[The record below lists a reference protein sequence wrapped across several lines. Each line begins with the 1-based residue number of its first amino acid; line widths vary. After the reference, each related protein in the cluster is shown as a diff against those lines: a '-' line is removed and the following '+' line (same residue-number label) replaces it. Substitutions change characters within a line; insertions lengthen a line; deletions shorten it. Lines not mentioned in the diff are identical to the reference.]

1 MRTSAA
7 DCGKRTAE
15 INMGDE
21 IKLLQGIKV
30 VTLAVN
36 VPGPVAASRLYQ
48 LGAEVIKVEPPTGDP
63 LSRMSQ
69 SWYQALAVGQKV
81 ISLDLKDDH
90 DRAEFETLLRESD
103 LLLTSIRPA
112 ALGRLGLDQTEVSER
127 NPRLCQVAIVGY
139 AAPND
144 SVAGH
149 DLTYQADAGLISPPR
164 LPRTLLADLATAE
177 RAVSTAL
184 ALLLARELLAR
195 ERGGGGFAQVALS
208 EAMEV
213 FSQPL
218 RHRATTTGEVLGG
231 GLPEYNLYQT
241 REGWVALAA
250 LEPHFWKRFKSELA
264 LGEKAVDVT
273 SLASI
278 FMTKTAVEW
287 EMWAAELDL
296 PLVAVR
302 DIYP

>member
-1 MRTSAA
+1 MS
-7 DCGKRTAE
+7 
-15 INMGDE
+15 DE

-36 VPGPVAASRLYQ
+36 VPGPVAAARLCG
-48 LGAEVIKVEPPTGDP
+48 LGAEVTKVEPPTGDP

-69 SWYQALAVGQKV
+69 SWYQALAEGQKV
-81 ISLDLKDDH
+81 ISLDLKDEH
-90 DRAEFETLLRESD
+90 GRAELETLLRDAD

-112 ALGRLGLDQTEVSER
+112 ALARLGLDQAEVNAR
-127 NPRLCQVAIVGY
+127 HPRLCQVAIVGY

-144 SVAGH
+144 NIAGH
-149 DLTYQADAGLISPPR
+149 DLTYQANAGLISPPQ

-184 ALLLARELLAR
+184 ALLLARER
-195 ERGGGGFAQVALS
+195 SGGGGFAQVALS

-218 RHRATTTGEVLGG
+218 RHRVTTTGDVLGG

-250 LEPHFWKRFKSELA
+250 LEPHFWKRFKSELGLA
-264 LGEKAVDVT
+264 EKAVDVT
-273 SLASI
+273 SLANI
-278 FMTKTAVEW
+278 FMTRTAVEW
-287 EMWAAELDL
+287 ETWAAGLDL

>member
-1 MRTSAA
+1 
-7 DCGKRTAE
+7 
-15 INMGDE
+15 MGDE

-36 VPGPVAASRLYQ
+36 VPGPVAASRLYG

-63 LSRMSQ
+63 LSLMSQ

-81 ISLDLKDDH
+81 ISLDLKNDH
-90 DRAEFETLLRESD
+90 DRTELERLLRESD

-112 ALGRLGLDQTEVSER
+112 ALGRLGLDQAEVSER
-127 NPRLCQVAIVGY
+127 HPRLCQVAIVGY
-139 AAPND
+139 AAPNHN
-144 SVAGH
+144 VAGH

-184 ALLLARELLAR
+184 ALLLARER
-195 ERGGGGFAQVALS
+195 SGVGGFAQVALS

-218 RHRATTTGEVLGG
+218 RHRVTTTGDVLGG

-250 LEPHFWKRFKSELA
+250 LEPHFWKRFKSELGLA
-264 LGEKAVDVT
+264 ETAFKVE

-287 EMWAAELDL
+287 ETWAAELDL
-296 PLVAVR
+296 PLAAVR

>member
-1 MRTSAA
+1 MA
-7 DCGKRTAE
+7 DQ
-15 INMGDE
+15 
-21 IKLLQGIKV
+21 IKLLQGMKV

-36 VPGPVAASRLYQ
+36 LPGPVAASRLCG

-63 LSRMSQ
+63 LSRVSQ
-69 SWYQALAVGQKV
+69 SWYQALAEGQKI
-81 ISLDLKDDH
+81 ISLDLKDAD
-90 DRAEFETLLRESD
+90 DRTELERLLRESD

-112 ALGRLGLDQTEVSER
+112 ALARLSLSQAEVNDR
-127 NPRLCQVAIVGY
+127 HPRLCQVAIVGY

-144 SVAGH
+144 NVAGH
-149 DLTYQADAGLISPPR
+149 DLTYQATAGLIAPPR

-177 RAVSTAL
+177 RAVSTAMSL
-184 ALLLARELLAR
+184 LLAR
-195 ERGGGGFAQVALS
+195 ERGGAGGFAQVALS

-218 RHRATTTGEVLGG
+218 RHRATTTGDVLGG
-231 GLPEYNLYQT
+231 GLPQYNLYQT

-250 LEPHFWKRFKSELA
+250 LEPHFWKRFKSELGV
-264 LGEKAVDVT
+264 GENAVDVT

-278 FMTKTAVEW
+278 FITRTAVEW

-296 PLVAVR
+296 PLAAVR

>member
-1 MRTSAA
+1 MA
-7 DCGKRTAE
+7 
-15 INMGDE
+15 NE
-21 IKLLQGIKV
+21 IKLLQGFKV

-36 VPGPVAASRLYQ
+36 VPGPVAASRLCR
-48 LGAEVIKVEPPTGDP
+48 LGAEVTKVEPPTGDP
-63 LSRMSQ
+63 LSRLSR
-69 SWYQALAVGQKV
+69 SWYQALAEGQKL
-81 ISLDLKDDH
+81 ISLDLKDKR
-90 DRAEFETLLRESD
+90 DRAELERLLGESD

-112 ALGRLGLDQTEVSER
+112 ALARLSLSQAEVADR
-127 NPRLCQVAIVGY
+127 HHGLCQVAIVGF
-139 AAPND
+139 AAPNED
-144 SVAGH
+144 IAGH

-184 ALLLARELLAR
+184 ALLLARERDGA
-195 ERGGGGFAQVALS
+195 GGFAQVALS

-218 RHRATTTGEVLGG
+218 RHRVTAAGDVLGG
-231 GLPEYNLYQT
+231 GLPEYNLYRA

-250 LEPHFWKRFKSELA
+250 LEPHFWKRFKSELG
-264 LGEKAVDVT
+264 LSELVDAT
-273 SLASI
+273 SLASN

-287 EMWAAELDL
+287 ETWAAERDL
-296 PLVAVR
+296 PLAAVR